1 MIRNSI
7 LVAALAVLLSLALH
21 GTGMVA
27 LFDPGAGP
35 TEEAEPETTDSAAF
49 EDFVDEA
56 LQPEEPEPAPEVE
69 PLEVIE
75 PDASNDIQV
84 ASDDPQETLAP
95 DSGSEPENVGEV
107 EPIEDVIGAAPPTQ
121 GTDSPVPQG
130 TPEATPQ
137 TVTEANEAQEI
148 IEAQDVETPAKPVE
162 ADAPE
167 LALEAVDETG
177 DVEAAEA
184 EEALASAVTRSLRPP
199 PSRPSEDTFGAEE
212 GTEDATEQPGLA
224 SQLFETQRT
233 GIDLLAE
240 AGSSALY
247 GRPSLDQ
254 ARATGNAAET
264 NYRGQVFQ
272 KLNRSLR
279 VHRNEK
285 GFAMLRFQILPNGQ
299 VGWVRIIRSGGSPN
313 INIAAA
319 ANVRSAAPFPR
330 PPEGKPVEISVTFQ
344 SR

>member
-1 MIRNSI
+1 
-7 LVAALAVLLSLALH
+7 
-21 GTGMVA
+21 MVA
-27 LFDPGAGP
+27 LFDPGKKPSEEAGP
-35 TEEAEPETTDSAAF
+35 EPTESAAF
-49 EDFVDEA
+49 EDFVEEA
-56 LQPEEPEPAPEVE
+56 LQPEEPEPAPEAE
-69 PLEVIE
+69 PLEVIQ
-75 PDASNDIQV
+75 PDTSTDIQV

-107 EPIEDVIGAAPPTQ
+107 EPVEDVIGAAPPTQ

-137 TVTEANEAQEI
+137 TVTEANETVETV
-148 IEAQDVETPAKPVE
+148 EAQDVTPPEEAAEDIVEQTVE
-162 ADAPE
+162 ADVPE
-167 LALEAVDETG
+167 IALEAVEEEG
-177 DVEAAEA
+177 DIEAVEA

-199 PSRPSEDTFGAEE
+199 PSRPSEETFGAEE

-254 ARATGNAAET
+254 ARATGNATST
-264 NYRGQVFQ
+264 NYAGQVFM

-313 INIAAA
+313 INIAAT

-330 PPEGKPVEISVTFQ
+330 PPDGKPFEISVTFQ